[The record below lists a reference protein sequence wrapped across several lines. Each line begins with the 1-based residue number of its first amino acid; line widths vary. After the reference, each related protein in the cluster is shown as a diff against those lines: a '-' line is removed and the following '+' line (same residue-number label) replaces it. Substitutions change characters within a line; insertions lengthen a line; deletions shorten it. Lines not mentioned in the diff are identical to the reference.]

1 MSFPKPLWPTT
12 TPPLFE
18 MRPHRLFLILTACYA
33 LFILWVDILPLHPIL
48 PWTEAQSHIFWEK
61 PFRFHISSRSD
72 FVGNILFFV
81 PFGFFLATAMGRY
94 FPCGIWAK
102 RCLQVAV
109 GIFSGLTL
117 SALAESVQAFL
128 PMRVSSWMDLIANT
142 AGAAG
147 GAIAGSLVSG
157 NIFQRLGHRYR
168 MVSRTDPALCILI
181 IYVMMLFFIALVPFD
196 IAISPWNIYYKWK
209 NGFIILWP
217 SNLHSPGWQVWLRL
231 LIKQMPW
238 YLPLGALC
246 AYILK
251 SRSRLS
257 SAGIVWAISVGTTLY
272 TLFLECLQLI
282 IRTRTTS
289 LPDALC
295 AGAASAL
302 GALALT
308 VLYRQ
313 SAKSKQIDLYMV
325 SAPCTA
331 LMSILLLTGYSLL
344 VLCVK
349 LQPFDFIFDPMAVKQ
364 KLDAFN
370 FIPFMGYVRG
380 GSSDPGIILFDLARE
395 GLLYLPVGLIISFA
409 MKRAFSRAANKT
421 VFGIALF
428 IGCIVSGTGEI
439 GQIFVVSRYPDI
451 TDILLGACG
460 AGVGSLLQKNR
471 SYE

>member
-1 MSFPKPLWPTT
+1 
-12 TPPLFE
+12 

-33 LFILWVDILPLHPIL
+33 LFIIWVDILPLHPIL

-61 PFRFHISSRSD
+61 PFHFHISSRSD
-72 FVGNILFFV
+72 FTGNILFFV
-81 PFGFFLATAMGRY
+81 PLGFFLAIAMGRY
-94 FPCGIWAK
+94 LPGGIWAK

-109 GIFSGLTL
+109 GILSGLTL
-117 SALAESVQAFL
+117 SALAESIQAFL

-157 NIFQRLGHRYR
+157 NVFQGFRNRYKI
-168 MVSRTDPALCILI
+168 VSQTDPALGILI
-181 IYVMMLFFIALVPFD
+181 MYVMMLFFIALVPFD
-196 IAISPWNIYYKWK
+196 INISPWNIYYKWK
-209 NGFIILWP
+209 NGFIVLWP
-217 SNLHSPGWQVWLRL
+217 SNLHSYGWEVWLRL

-238 YLPLGALC
+238 YLPLGVLC

-251 SRSRLS
+251 SHSRLS
-257 SAGIVWAISVGTTLY
+257 SAGIVWAISASITLY
-272 TLFLECLQLI
+272 ALLLECLQLI

-302 GALALT
+302 GALVLT
-308 VLYRQ
+308 IFYRQ
-313 SAKSKQIDLYMV
+313 AGKPKQADICRTSTSSTWIVGV
-325 SAPCTA
+325 SV
-331 LMSILLLTGYSLL
+331 LIGYSLL
-344 VLCVK
+344 LLCIK
-349 LQPFDFIFDPMAVKQ
+349 LQPFDFIFDPTVVKQ

-380 GSSDPGIILFDLARE
+380 GSSDPGIILFDLVRE

-409 MKRAFSRAANKT
+409 MDRAYSRADKKT
-421 VFGIALF
+421 VFAIALF

-439 GQIFVVSRYPDI
+439 VQIFVVSRYPDI

-460 AGVGSLLQKNR
+460 AGVGSLLPCAVR
-471 SYE
+471 SKTVS